1 MRLVFATTFP
11 EFFNSASSVSIMG
24 RAKAAGLVEVEAVNL
39 RKYTIDRHQ
48 STDDNPYGGGF
59 GMLMKVEPFKQMID
73 DLNLPKDARIIL
85 MSPAGK
91 TFSQKIASDLS
102 NASSIVF
109 LCGHYEGVD
118 ERVAQMCTDWLSLGD
133 FVMTGGEVAALAM
146 ADATIRLI
154 PGVLGHNESSEV
166 ESFQSGLLE
175 YPQYTRPASH
185 ETGDVPPVL
194 MSGNHS
200 DIEDWRREQSLRR
213 TLAIRPDLLESAN
226 IDEKDRKTLKNIS
239 KEIRNTLKRL
249 DID

>member
-24 RAKAAGLVEVEAVNL
+24 RAKTAGLVEIEAVNL
-39 RKYTIDRHQ
+39 RKYTKNRHQ

-59 GMLMKVEPFKQMID
+59 GMLMKVEPFAEMVD
-73 DLNLPKDARIIL
+73 DLNLPKGSRIVL

-102 NASSIVF
+102 NAPSIVF

-146 ADATIRLI
+146 ADAIIRLI

-175 YPQYTRPASH
+175 FPQYTRPANH
-185 ETGDVPPVL
+185 ETGDVPAVL
-194 MSGNHS
+194 LSGNHA
-200 DIEDWRREQSLRR
+200 DIENWRREQSLRR
-213 TLAIRPDLLESAN
+213 TLAIRPDLLESAKL
-226 IDEKDRKTLKNIS
+226 DAKDKKILKNIS
-239 KEIRNTLKRL
+239 KEIGNTFKKL